1 MNDAFLRSGLD
12 RENHENPTGGGGVD
26 DFISWV
32 AAGLQICSDDARPP
46 QPLRNGRTMNR
57 DRRYR
62 KQLLAGAALGA
73 LALGGPAA
81 AADMAFKAPVYK
93 AVYDWTGFYIG
104 AHSGYGGG
112 KSNAVLSDPAIATTD
127 HRFGGI
133 IGGVQAGYNV
143 RLPSGLLLGVE
154 ADMTFPSYLLSNFTT
169 SSLTT
174 ARSGM
179 SEQWDY
185 TGTARGR
192 IGYASGPW
200 LAYATGGL
208 AWMGERFLNT
218 PAVGDDEKHINVRFG
233 WAAGAGLEYA
243 FAPHWSVRLEYLYSQ
258 FDRANVRFPSGTQ
271 YNSSLDFQ
279 QIRIGLNRKVDWP
292 GAPGWRPKT
301 ELTDPES
308 DRWEIH
314 GQTTYLPQAYPSF
327 RAPYTGPNSL
337 TPAPQAQ
344 ATWSNSLFLNARLWE
359 GGEVY
364 YNPELLQ
371 GFGLNDTV
379 GAGGFPNGEAQK
391 SNFPYPHYNTSR
403 LFLRQTFGFGGE
415 QEDLASGATQL
426 GGKVDVSRLTVQA
439 GKFAVIDVFDG
450 NAYAKDTRKD
460 FMNWSMWAPGAFDYS
475 ADKLGLSYGATAELN
490 QKQWALR
497 GGYFLIDSESNSNNF
512 DTRVFQRGQYV
523 VELETR
529 YQLFSQPGKLRTIA
543 WLTSANSGSYRDTLN
558 NPAFNLDIS
567 QTRMGR
573 IKYGY
578 VIGLEQAVTDD
589 IGLFGRWSWNDG
601 KTEIMAFTD
610 IDASLSLGTSIK
622 GTKWGRP
629 DDTIGLGGAINA
641 LSRDHRDFIAAG
653 GLGVLIGDGALNY
666 RKERILETY
675 YAYALT
681 KQLTLTADYQLIT
694 NPAYNADR
702 GPVHVFSGRFHGE
715 F

>member
-1 MNDAFLRSGLD
+1 MN
-12 RENHENPTGGGGVD
+12 
-26 DFISWV
+26 
-32 AAGLQICSDDARPP
+32 C
-46 QPLRNGRTMNR
+46 
-57 DRRYR
+57 DRRFFEHVLQR
-62 KQLLAGAALGA
+62 VLAGAAVGAMTLGSPA
-73 LALGGPAA
+73 LA
-81 AADMAFKAPVYK
+81 ADLPVKAPQFRP
-93 AVYDWTGFYIG
+93 AFDWSGFYIG
-104 AHSGYGGG
+104 GHTGYGRG
-112 KSNAVLSDPAIATTD
+112 SSSAVLTDPKVAASSGN
-127 HRFGGI
+127 FSGV
-133 IGGVQAGYNV
+133 IGGVQGGYNV

-154 ADMTFPSYLLSNFTT
+154 ADLTFPNYLPSNSIT
-169 SSLTT
+169 SRLTT
-174 ARSGM
+174 ARSDVL
-179 SEQWDY
+179 EQWDY
-185 TGTARGR
+185 VGTARGR
-192 IGYASGPW
+192 IGYANGHW

-208 AWMGERFLNT
+208 AFAGERFVNS
-218 PAVGDDEKHINVRFG
+218 PAIGDEEKHIHRRLG
-233 WAAGAGLEYA
+233 WAAGAGIEYG

-258 FDRANVRFPSGTQ
+258 FERANIRFPSGAQ
-271 YNSSLDFQ
+271 YNSTLDFQ

-292 GAPGWRPKT
+292 GSSSWTPKT
-301 ELTDPES
+301 DITDPES
-308 DRWEIH
+308 SRWEIH
-314 GQTTYLPQAYPSF
+314 GQTTYLPQGYPSF
-327 RAPYTGPNSL
+327 RAPYTGPNSF

-364 YNPELLQ
+364 FNPELLQ

-379 GAGGFPNGEAQK
+379 GAAGFPSGEAQK

-415 QEDLASGATQL
+415 QEELASSQL
-426 GGKVDVSRLTVQA
+426 QMASKVDVSRLTVQA

-450 NAYAKDTRKD
+450 NAYAKDARKD
-460 FMNWSMWAPGAFDYS
+460 FINWSMWAPGAMDYS
-475 ADKLGLSYGATAELN
+475 ADKVGLSYGATAELN

-497 GGYFLIDSESNSNNF
+497 GGYFLMQSVSNSNSF
-512 DTRVFQRGQYV
+512 DTNVFQRGMYIA
-523 VELETR
+523 ELETR
-529 YQLFSQPGKLRTIA
+529 YTLFSQPGKLRTIA
-543 WLTSANSGSYRDTLN
+543 WFNSANSGSYRDTLN
-558 NPAFNLDIS
+558 NPALNLDIS

-578 VIGLEQAVTDD
+578 AINLEQAVTDD

-610 IDASLSLGTSIK
+610 IDASLSMGTSIK

-629 DDTIGLGGAINA
+629 DDVIGLGGAINS

-666 RKERILETY
+666 RRERILETY